1 MAIKFDFNK
10 LRTAITGFETGTD
23 TSFGTLT
30 SGEQAIH
37 TPKMRLSRP
46 VIALSNASAV
56 TRTLTT
62 AESGT
67 LYTVDLSAVDN
78 NITITLPTAG
88 NSAGVY
94 YDFCFT
100 VDSDDDAD
108 FILTTGADAVDFYG
122 TIAHGAANSTARDI
136 DGDASKLTI
145 DGSASQD
152 LEGMR
157 ITCLCDGA
165 NWHLTGYNT
174 VAIATASVVLSASA

>member
-1 MAIKFDFNK
+1 MALKFSFNK
-10 LRTAITGFETGTD
+10 LRTAVGGFFEMDSTKD
-23 TSFGTLT
+23 TLGA
-30 SGEQAIH
+30 GEQAIY
-37 TPKMRLSRP
+37 TPKLFSARP
-46 VIALSNASAV
+46 VDSITNASVV
-56 TRTLTT
+56 TRTLLA

-67 LYTVDLSAVDN
+67 LYTLDMSAVDN
-78 NITITLPTAG
+78 NVTITLPAASS
-88 NSAGVY
+88 SAGVY
-94 YDFCFT
+94 YDFCFL

-108 FILTTGADAVDFYG
+108 FILTTGIDAVDFYG

-157 ITCLCDGA
+157 MTVLCDGA
-165 NWHLTGYNT
+165 NWHVTGYNT